1 LTAEYS
7 ANVQAGVWYYD
18 GVMKAKTTGLLDSF
32 TDADFNPDTSGTRE
46 EMAVT
51 EDFIDLSTAEGLIR
65 TAR

>member
-1 LTAEYS
+1 
-7 ANVQAGVWYYD
+7 
-18 GVMKAKTTGLLDSF
+18 MKAKTTGLLDSF